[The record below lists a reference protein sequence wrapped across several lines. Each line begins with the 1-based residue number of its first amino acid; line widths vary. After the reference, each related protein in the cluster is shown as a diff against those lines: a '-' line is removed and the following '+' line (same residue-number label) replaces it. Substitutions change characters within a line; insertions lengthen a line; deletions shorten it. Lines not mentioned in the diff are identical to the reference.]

1 MSLYPNTTP
10 TPKTKSNFISLF
22 KAFHKAVSKL
32 KCGHLKDYRG
42 ELIQNHWVVGRNLPT
57 LNFILLFLG
66 SQLSF
71 PDVVQESIKLD
82 FKLGSKHTAL
92 LESPER
98 YFSGVILVALEN
110 CQKVLFSCLCI
121 VTAPGHSLP

>member
-1 MSLYPNTTP
+1 MWSPERLQRRANSKSLGCR
-10 TPKTKSNFISLF
+10 KEFAHTKFYF
-22 KAFHKAVSKL
+22 
-32 KCGHLKDYRG
+32 
-42 ELIQNHWVVGRNLPT
+42 T
-57 LNFILLFLG
+57 FLG

-110 CQKVLFSCLCI
+110 FQKVLFSCLCI